1 MTYLEIVNKVL
12 IRLRENEV
20 TSVQDSPYSKLIG
33 EFVNIVKREVEDTYN
48 WAVLRNTITIPTVA
62 STITYTLTGSGVRSR
77 VEHVANTS
85 TGSKYELTYAPAAS
99 IETWNLVE
107 NPQTGKPY
115 YFNLKGVSANGDG
128 IVTLYPIPDAVYT
141 IEYELFTPQVDLVN
155 DSDTLSIPYQVVVE
169 GALARAISER
179 GDDGGYT
186 EQEGRYNRILS
197 DYIAI
202 DAGNHYETTVWY
214 VQ

>member
-33 EFVNIVKREVEDTYN
+33 EFVNVVKREVEDTYN
-48 WAVLRNTITIPTVA
+48 WSALRTTIVATTVPEVY
-62 STITYTLTGSGVRSR
+62 SYTLVGSTTRSKVFDVFNNTGDY
-77 VEHVANTS
+77 ALKYQTTTWFDKAFL
-85 TGSKYELTYAPAAS
+85 TGNADNGEPQY
-99 IETWNLVE
+99 WN
-107 NPQTGKPY
+107 
-115 YFNLKGVSANGDG
+115 FNGVSDNGDQ
-128 IVTLYPIPDAVYT
+128 IVDLFPIPDGAYDVRFNIYA
-141 IEYELFTPQVDLVN
+141 PQVDLVE
-155 DSDTLSIPYQVVVE
+155 DTDVIKIPYQLIIE
-169 GALARAISER
+169 GVLARAISER

-202 DAGNHYETTVWY
+202 ESANRPDETIWY
-214 VQ
+214 LV